1 MVLLRVRGFNHNYDP
16 SRARVDVDL
25 NKHLSSHLYTTLL
38 LTPLKFQAQ
47 NQAHHSLSI
56 KSHIS
61 ASSPIHPSSSGNFPI
76 GPSSIQPN
84 NTSPNLCHLPIYP
97 AKQHF
102 TQSLPSTY
110 LHSSPIF
117 TIILIF
123 LFIFIF
129 CFFSSSFI
137 TLTSLS
143 SLCTSEP
150 NPFSS
155 SPVNSP
161 NQIQVYL
168 TPYNPTHPTHIYA
181 WPNKTIRI
189 TRLPTHQPSHQP
201 TSNPLPTLQLNSLPT
216 QSNYPSGQLKLSCWP
231 TN

>member
-1 MVLLRVRGFNHNYDP
+1 MSLP
-16 SRARVDVDL
+16 I
-25 NKHLSSHLYTTLL
+25 SSPPH
-38 LTPLKFQAQ
+38 PFQFQAQ
-47 NQAHHSLSI
+47 NRTHHSLLAI
-56 KSHIS
+56 KLHTS
-61 ASSPIHPSSSGNFPI
+61 ASSPIHP
-76 GPSSIQPN
+76 PSSVQLSHGP
-84 NTSPNLCHLPIYP
+84 LIYP
-97 AKQHF
+97 TKQHF

-143 SLCTSEP
+143 SLCTSES

-155 SPVNSP
+155 PPVNLP
-161 NQIQVYL
+161 IQTQVYL
-168 TPYNPTHPTHIYA
+168 APYNPTNSTHIYT
-181 WPNKTIRI
+181 WPNKT
-189 TRLPTHQPSHQP
+189 TRTLAHQPSHQP

-231 TN
+231 TNWT

>member
-61 ASSPIHPSSSGNFPI
+61 ASSPIHSPSSVQLSHRP
-76 GPSSIQPN
+76 
-84 NTSPNLCHLPIYP
+84 LIYP
-97 AKQHF
+97 TKQHF

-201 TSNPLPTLQLNSLPT
+201 TSNPLPTLQLNLLPT
-216 QSNYPSGQLKLSCWP
+216 QCSYPNVQPKPSCWP